1 MAKPDFLSLLRKKPM
16 AKNASDNSADMLG
29 AAPLGGTREQAMQ
42 RLQIGLSGLGVM
54 VLVIGLATVFTQ
66 RAQGVED
73 VTVPNAAATTEPIE
87 EVPQEDP
94 LADAG
99 VVPDIP
105 VEAEENEQ
113 TPAPAPEVGDVAEE
127 AEVED
132 TEAQ

>member
-1 MAKPDFLSLLRKKPM
+1 MAWPDILSLLRKTPM
-16 AKNASDNSADMLG
+16 AKHASDGSSDMLA

-66 RAQGVED
+66 RAQGVEE

-87 EVPQEDP
+87 ETPQEDP

-105 VEAEENEQ
+105 VETEEEMQ
-113 TPAPAPEVGDVAEE
+113 APALIPEMGEE

-132 TEAQ
+132 TEAP